1 MRLSELM
8 VAAVAVAWGGGV
20 VWALTPEETFKWK
33 NYSSG
38 VKIIGV
44 TPAGKELREL
54 VIPETLDGKPVV
66 ALEYSSLSYIDNVET
81 IRVPGS
87 LGKLDSAIIAYCPN
101 LRELALGEGIT
112 ATTLPPS
119 GCPALE
125 RIVLPSTLS
134 TLAISTYYE
143 RGKFPKLGFAVA
155 EGNVR
160 FRATADGA
168 LIGPDSY
175 GKDACVLMFGPPSA
189 EAYTYIVPEGVE
201 RIGSR
206 AFAGDVQLTAVTLA
220 ESCGV
225 IGPYAFDACTSLT
238 RLTVTDALWHCGERS
253 LRGCSALEG
262 LRLPKGFR
270 TYGPAAFEGCR
281 SMNIDVDEGNAN
293 FRSYRGGLIEV
304 FSNTLTLTHAPARV
318 EEGIYYVP
326 EWVVSIGTEAF
337 LDRVGI
343 TSVVLPASLTRI
355 ERKAF
360 DGCDATLYFLGGKP
374 SEVDS
379 SAFTGGPSGNR
390 TGWYLPEYRESW
402 TGVSFAGLTLR
413 EGTADGVPPEPVL
426 PEEPPEVSVTLPE
439 DIAGDDAVAAWVQ
452 AAVKATGL
460 TGSVIVTWAE
470 GTTPETLATARL
482 LGVVPAVRPIA
493 DGELLRR
500 AGDETRV
507 EVAAAASLR
516 VSGMRIAAEES
527 VTLTVTVTAEAGTLA
542 AEWAPVGAVSVP
554 SAETLTGPF
563 SEGEPVTLDD
573 VSRHS
578 DTEGTWTVTMPLT
591 RARFFRVRVAE

>member
-1 MRLSELM
+1 M
-8 VAAVAVAWGGGV
+8 
-20 VWALTPEETFKWK
+20 
-33 NYSSG
+33 
-38 VKIIGV
+38 
-44 TPAGKELREL
+44 
-54 VIPETLDGKPVV
+54 
-66 ALEYSSLSYIDNVET
+66 
-81 IRVPGS
+81 
-87 LGKLDSAIIAYCPN
+87 
-101 LRELALGEGIT
+101 
-112 ATTLPPS
+112 
-119 GCPALE
+119 
-125 RIVLPSTLS
+125 
-134 TLAISTYYE
+134 
-143 RGKFPKLGFAVA
+143 
-155 EGNVR
+155 R

-175 GKDACVLMFGPPSA
+175 GKDACVLMFGPPST
-189 EAYTYIVPEGVE
+189 EAYAYTVPKGVE

-337 LDRVGI
+337 LDRTGI

-390 TGWYLPEYRESW
+390 RGGIFRNIGSLGRGSRLPGLRSVKGRPTGCHQNPCFPRS
-402 TGVSFAGLTLR
+402 
-413 EGTADGVPPEPVL
+413 
-426 PEEPPEVSVTLPE
+426 
-439 DIAGDDAVAAWVQ
+439 
-452 AAVKATGL
+452 
-460 TGSVIVTWAE
+460 
-470 GTTPETLATARL
+470 
-482 LGVVPAVRPIA
+482 
-493 DGELLRR
+493 RR
-500 AGDETRV
+500 RC
-507 EVAAAASLR
+507 R
-516 VSGMRIAAEES
+516 
-527 VTLTVTVTAEAGTLA
+527 
-542 AEWAPVGAVSVP
+542 
-554 SAETLTGPF
+554 
-563 SEGEPVTLDD
+563 
-573 VSRHS
+573 
-578 DTEGTWTVTMPLT
+578 
-591 RARFFRVRVAE
+591 